1 VFTPDGLFGKDA
13 DLRSVNALFLVA
25 VLAGC
30 ANLGVNSEIVVM
42 EGNYI
47 TFRNPFT
54 DAGQAEVRRRAE
66 QICAGRKQAA
76 YLTESVCSLTT
87 CRTSYQCMSSADA
100 AKLNQ

>member
-1 VFTPDGLFGKDA
+1 M
-13 DLRSVNALFLVA
+13 FLA
-25 VLAGC
+25 AILTGC

-54 DAGQAEVRRRAE
+54 DAAQAEVKRRAE
-66 QICAGRKQAA
+66 QICAGRKQVA
-76 YLTESVCSLTT
+76 YLTENVCSLTS